1 MSKCKRCGND
11 LSSNGFC
18 HMCLSY
24 DQSAPSNI
32 DFEQVC
38 NICNQYFTDR
48 DEYLEHLRSHPMCDY
63 CKERFNSETELH
75 KHLKTHECPIC
86 HLYFNIVTRHKK
98 QHSQCDLCKE
108 WFLDKKALNEHF
120 AQHPQCEY
128 CKDRFKSDN
137 NLQIHRETEHKCPA
151 CNLYYH
157 PILEH
162 LKQHSY
168 CGLCKKWF
176 LDEIEYNKH
185 LAKHPQ
191 CKYCGKKF
199 NTHVDLANHID
210 SIHKCSVCYGY
221 FTNVQLHMKSE
232 HIYCRVCHRYFIDNY
247 QYERNH
253 LKCQYCG
260 EIFENRSRLENHI
273 SISHCCI
280 VCKTYFHSSKEL
292 EIHMRNIHPM
302 WALVSDF
309 IHDMYSLGGSKK
321 KSSKNIKCSY
331 CDKLFTTE
339 SSRNQH
345 IKDMHPNHNAKL
357 IPVEE
362 EIEQLLAVTVREI
375 YETRIPLSN
384 KFDDVIRRAV
394 QAEIDI
400 NIIVKLRE
408 IPQLLVNNIPSTI
421 IMVKLQETQQAFEKY
436 IINMKCP
443 YCGRLFT
450 TESSRNHH
458 IRYMHPNHKNTSK
471 YQGIA
476 GKSEVE
482 EEINQILTIKVREL
496 YEERKSLPSK
506 INNIIEKAVQAG
518 IDINIIVKLREIQ
531 QQLVTDVSNMVLIKK
546 IRETQQDIKGMK
558 CPYCDKLF
566 TTESGRN
573 QHIKDKHSIA

>member
-32 DFEQVC
+32 DFEQIC
-38 NICNQYFTDR
+38 TTCNQYFTDR
-48 DEYLEHLRSHPMCDY
+48 DEYLEHLRSHPICDY

-108 WFLDKKALNEHF
+108 WLLDKKALNEHF

-199 NTHVDLANHID
+199 NTHVDLANHMD

-221 FTNVQLHMKSE
+221 FTNVQLHTKSE

-247 QYERNH
+247 EYERNH
-253 LKCQYCG
+253 LKCQHCG

-273 SISHCCI
+273 SISHYCI
-280 VCKTYFHSSKEL
+280 VCKIYFHSSKEL

-321 KSSKNIKCSY
+321 KSSKNVKCSY

-339 SSRNQH
+339 SGCNQH
-345 IKDMHPNHNAKL
+345 IK
-357 IPVEE
+357 
-362 EIEQLLAVTVREI
+362 
-375 YETRIPLSN
+375 
-384 KFDDVIRRAV
+384 
-394 QAEIDI
+394 
-400 NIIVKLRE
+400 
-408 IPQLLVNNIPSTI
+408 
-421 IMVKLQETQQAFEKY
+421 
-436 IINMKCP
+436 
-443 YCGRLFT
+443 G
-450 TESSRNHH
+450 
-458 IRYMHPNHKNTSK
+458 MHPNHKSTSK
-471 YQGIA
+471 YQGIVGIA
-476 GKSEVE
+476 EVE
-482 EEINQILTIKVREL
+482 EEINQILTIKVRGL
-496 YEERKSLPSK
+496 YEERKSLSSK
-506 INNIIEKAVQAG
+506 FSNVIEKAIQAG
-518 IDINIIVKLREIQ
+518 IDINIIVKLQEIQ
-531 QQLVTDVSNMVLIKK
+531 QQLVTDVSNAIIMKK
-546 IRETQQDIKGMK
+546 IRETQQIFENYIKDLK
-558 CPYCDKLF
+558 CPYCGKLF
-566 TTESGRN
+566 RVELSCK
-573 QHIKDKHSIA
+573 QHIKDVHPNDKVANESPGNFTCGYCGMKFTSQTALEKHVTSWKHRVYRI